1 MRPGWAKG
9 AKHRTSLRD
18 EEFDATIGRVRDSG
32 MGVPIHLQRPTATV
46 MNNDPIPRPYT
57 GHHDAPVHRALAL
70 VAIAIGTETSI
81 SRS

>member
-1 MRPGWAKG
+1 
-9 AKHRTSLRD
+9 
-18 EEFDATIGRVRDSG
+18 